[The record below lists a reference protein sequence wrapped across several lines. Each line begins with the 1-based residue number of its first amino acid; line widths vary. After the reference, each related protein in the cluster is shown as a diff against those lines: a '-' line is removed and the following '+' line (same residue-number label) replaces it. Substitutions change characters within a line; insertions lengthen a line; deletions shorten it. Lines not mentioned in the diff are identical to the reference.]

1 MTEFKE
7 RKARS
12 EWIKFELETKELDPP
27 VIELRLSPIES
38 ITDVDSF
45 DGTGK
50 LKSFSEVVLMKAMSC
65 VVEWDI
71 KQNEKLLPIEDLEI
85 KERVLRRLLGE
96 HLKGKKDEKRKLLG
110 NAIIEYSTNLENFLK
125 N

>member
-1 MTEFKE
+1 MGELKE

-12 EWIKFELETKELDPP
+12 EWIKLELETKELDPP

-38 ITDVDSF
+38 ITNVDSF

-50 LKSFSEVVLMKAMSC
+50 LKLFSEVVLMKAMSC
-65 VVEWDI
+65 VAEWDI
-71 KQNEKLLPIEDLEI
+71 KQNGKPLPIEDLGI
-85 KERVLRRLLGE
+85 KENVLRRLLGE
-96 HLKGKKDEKRKLLG
+96 KLKGEKKLLG